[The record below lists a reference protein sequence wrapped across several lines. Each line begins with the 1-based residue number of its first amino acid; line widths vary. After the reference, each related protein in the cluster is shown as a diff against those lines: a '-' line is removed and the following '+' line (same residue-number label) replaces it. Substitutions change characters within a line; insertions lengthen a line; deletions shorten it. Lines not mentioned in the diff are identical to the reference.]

1 MARVSHKRVKQ
12 LLNEHRSKITDK
24 QFFTSRILAGHYE
37 DVAAAQTRRYRY
49 DRRVH
54 VNIYWN
60 PDDPNAA
67 CTNNASILINAGHP
81 CVTKI
86 KGRMDRY
93 EMVSGLFAHE
103 LGHVLYTDFLAKQTY
118 MNYLS
123 KFKWYPA
130 PPDLKTSRDAA
141 NERDFWEYV
150 KLDPRNL
157 EFAMQIAC
165 YIANV
170 LEDGYIEGRI
180 LADFPGVLG
189 YNLSVMRDH
198 QYQDMRTVTQMMEME
213 DAGSGHIFHTI
224 LQIMLSYALYGEIK
238 YGETPLSDERIQTI
252 FRLIPQLDT
261 AVTTASAKE
270 RWKIVSLILIRCWHH
285 IEDYIELCK
294 KHQDEAATSGTG
306 SSAGEVLSGLL
317 QVIAGSSAEGTGSEK
332 PVSGSEVRKKLTDA
346 ETAYAKLTASEEDK
360 EKAQEVIDLI
370 DKLKDVTPDSE
381 KDIEAARKAY
391 DALTDLQKKLVDKS
405 HIATLLIFL
414 LVIPATLYF
423 GLRLTGRAY
432 YLTSTLVIIEIIIP
446 FLLAFESR
454 RPQARELVVIAVLSA
469 LAVAAR
475 VAIPIPN
482 FKAIFAIIMLSGI
495 AFGPEAGFLVG
506 AVSAFASNF
515 FYGQGAYTPWQ
526 MFAYG
531 AGGMLAGFLFAKGRL
546 PQKRWV
552 MAAFG
557 FLACVLF
564 VGPLLDTCTVFLTL
578 PIINAQTAW
587 PLYISGF
594 PVNISQGVCTALT
607 MVLFGPALL
616 EKLERVKL
624 QYGMTEDDDG
634 V

>member
-1 MARVSHKRVKQ
+1 MK
-12 LLNEHRSKITDK
+12 
-24 QFFTSRILAGHYE
+24 
-37 DVAAAQTRRYRY
+37 
-49 DRRVH
+49 
-54 VNIYWN
+54 
-60 PDDPNAA
+60 
-67 CTNNASILINAGHP
+67 
-81 CVTKI
+81 
-86 KGRMDRY
+86 
-93 EMVSGLFAHE
+93 
-103 LGHVLYTDFLAKQTY
+103 
-118 MNYLS
+118 
-123 KFKWYPA
+123 
-130 PPDLKTSRDAA
+130 
-141 NERDFWEYV
+141 
-150 KLDPRNL
+150 
-157 EFAMQIAC
+157 
-165 YIANV
+165 
-170 LEDGYIEGRI
+170 
-180 LADFPGVLG
+180 
-189 YNLSVMRDH
+189 
-198 QYQDMRTVTQMMEME
+198 
-213 DAGSGHIFHTI
+213 
-224 LQIMLSYALYGEIK
+224 
-238 YGETPLSDERIQTI
+238 
-252 FRLIPQLDT
+252 
-261 AVTTASAKE
+261 
-270 RWKIVSLILIRCWHH
+270 
-285 IEDYIELCK
+285 
-294 KHQDEAATSGTG
+294 
-306 SSAGEVLSGLL
+306 
-317 QVIAGSSAEGTGSEK
+317 
-332 PVSGSEVRKKLTDA
+332 
-346 ETAYAKLTASEEDK
+346 
-360 EKAQEVIDLI
+360 
-370 DKLKDVTPDSE
+370 
-381 KDIEAARKAY
+381 
-391 DALTDLQKKLVDKS
+391 KS

-564 VGPLLDTCTVFLTL
+564 V
-578 PIINAQTAW
+578 AW